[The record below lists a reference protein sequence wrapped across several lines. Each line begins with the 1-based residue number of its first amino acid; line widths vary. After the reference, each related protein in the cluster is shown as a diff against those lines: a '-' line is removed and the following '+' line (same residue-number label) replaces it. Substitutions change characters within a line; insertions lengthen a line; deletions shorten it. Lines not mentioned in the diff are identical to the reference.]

1 MSSWTYAH
9 QSLLETFASI
19 FPVPASNPP
28 AGSNNDACRDWTRR
42 AAEQFAFTFPG
53 EGWGHKRADSG
64 RPPSTDVI
72 ATRSP
77 FLGYDLI
84 LNQGAIDGSQRLNDN
99 PSPLNLAGQTFID
112 VTPTNHI
119 GGVVTPPPPPPPT
132 DLEARVA
139 KLEAWARSFK

>member
-1 MSSWTYAH
+1 MNWTSAH
-9 QSLLETFASI
+9 QSLLETFASL
-19 FPVPASNPP
+19 FPVPPP
-28 AGSNNDACRDWTRR
+28 PNNDEPCRDWTRR
-42 AAEQFAFTFPG
+42 VAEQFAFTFPG

-84 LNQGAIDGSQRLNDN
+84 LNQGAAAQRLNEN
-99 PSPLNLAGQTFID
+99 PTALNLAGQIYID
-112 VTPTNHI
+112 VMPVNHI
-119 GGVVTPPPPPPPT
+119 GGTVPVDPPPPNT

-139 KLEAWARSFK
+139 KLEAWARSFR

>member
-1 MSSWTYAH
+1 MNWTSAH
-9 QSLLETFASI
+9 QSLLETFASL
-19 FPVPASNPP
+19 FPIPP
-28 AGSNNDACRDWTRR
+28 APNNDEACRDWTRR
-42 AAEQFAFTFPG
+42 VAEQFAFTFPG

-84 LNQGAIDGSQRLNDN
+84 LNQGAAAQRLNDN
-99 PSPLNLAGQTFID
+99 PTALNLAGQTYID
-112 VTPTNHI
+112 VTPVNHI
-119 GGVVTPPPPPPPT
+119 GGVVVPPPVDPPPNT
-132 DLEARVA
+132 GLEARVA